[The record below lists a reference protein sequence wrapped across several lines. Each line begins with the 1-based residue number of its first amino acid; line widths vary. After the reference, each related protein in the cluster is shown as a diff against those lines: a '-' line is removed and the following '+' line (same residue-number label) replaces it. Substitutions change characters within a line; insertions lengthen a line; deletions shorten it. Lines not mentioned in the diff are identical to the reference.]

1 MKRGNYLRNSGNM
14 LKKGD
19 DGHLLREEVLW
30 GFIWWGE
37 RI

>member
-1 MKRGNYLRNSGNM
+1 M